1 MSRKIVDNIY
11 TYAIMFIWR
20 TNHMKDN
27 KNERASRM
35 VDLENISDNT
45 LSDLADLF
53 KVFSDS
59 TRMRIMYKLFDGPVS
74 VGDIAEDLDM
84 SQSAISH
91 QLRNLKENK
100 LVKSER
106 EGKSIK
112 YSLLDEHVKLII
124 EIGLEHITE

>member
-1 MSRKIVDNIY
+1 MCWVKDERKP
-11 TYAIMFIWR
+11 
-20 TNHMKDN
+20 MK
-27 KNERASRM
+27 
-35 VDLENISDNT
+35 VDLKNISDNT

-53 KVFSDS
+53 KIFSDS
-59 TRMRIMYKLFDGPVS
+59 TRMRIMYRLFDGPVS
-74 VGDIAEDLDM
+74 VGDIAEALDM

>member
-1 MSRKIVDNIY
+1 MKVDI
-11 TYAIMFIWR
+11 
-20 TNHMKDN
+20 D
-27 KNERASRM
+27 
-35 VDLENISDNT
+35 NISDNI

-59 TRMRIMYKLFDGPVS
+59 TRMRIMYRLFDGPVN
-74 VGDIAEDLDM
+74 VGDIAESLDM

-106 EGKSIK
+106 DGKSIM
-112 YSLLDEHVKLII
+112 YSLLDEHVKII
-124 EIGLEHITE
+124 INTGLEHICE

>member
-1 MSRKIVDNIY
+1 
-11 TYAIMFIWR
+11 
-20 TNHMKDN
+20 MKADI
-27 KNERASRM
+27 
-35 VDLENISDNT
+35 DNISDNI

-59 TRMRIMYKLFDGPVS
+59 TRMRIMYRLFDGPVS
-74 VGDIAEDLDM
+74 VGDIAESLDM

-106 EGKSIK
+106 DGKSIM
-112 YSLLDEHVKLII
+112 YSLLDEHVKII
-124 EIGLEHITE
+124 INTGLEHICE

>member
-1 MSRKIVDNIY
+1 MKVDI
-11 TYAIMFIWR
+11 
-20 TNHMKDN
+20 D
-27 KNERASRM
+27 
-35 VDLENISDNT
+35 NISDNV

-59 TRMRIMYKLFDGPVS
+59 TRMRIMYRLFNGPVS
-74 VGDIAEDLDM
+74 VGDIAESLDM

-106 EGKSIK
+106 DGKSIM
-112 YSLLDEHVKLII
+112 YSLLDEHVKII
-124 EIGLEHITE
+124 INTGLEHICE

>member
-1 MSRKIVDNIY
+1 MITI
-11 TYAIMFIWR
+11 
-20 TNHMKDN
+20 KD
-27 KNERASRM
+27 EEI
-35 VDLENISDNT
+35 LF
-45 LSDLADLF
+45 DLADLF
-53 KVFSDS
+53 KVFGDS
-59 TRMRIMYKLFDGPVS
+59 TRIRIMNVLFSGPTS
-74 VGDIAEDLDM
+74 VGEIAEILDM

-106 EGKSIK
+106 DGKSIK

>member
-1 MSRKIVDNIY
+1 MKVDI
-11 TYAIMFIWR
+11 
-20 TNHMKDN
+20 D
-27 KNERASRM
+27 
-35 VDLENISDNT
+35 NISDNI

-59 TRMRIMYKLFDGPVS
+59 TRMRIMYRLFDGPVS
-74 VGDIAEDLDM
+74 VGDIAESLDM

-106 EGKSIK
+106 DGKSIM
-112 YSLLDEHVKLII
+112 YSLLDEHVKII
-124 EIGLEHITE
+124 INTGLEHICE

>member
-1 MSRKIVDNIY
+1 MTVDI
-11 TYAIMFIWR
+11 
-20 TNHMKDN
+20 D
-27 KNERASRM
+27 
-35 VDLENISDNT
+35 NISDNV

-59 TRMRIMYKLFDGPVS
+59 TRMRIMYRLFDGPVS
-74 VGDIAEDLDM
+74 VGDIAESLDM

-106 EGKSIK
+106 DGKSIM
-112 YSLLDEHVKLII
+112 YSLLDEHVKII
-124 EIGLEHITE
+124 INTGLEHICE

>member
-1 MSRKIVDNIY
+1 MN
-11 TYAIMFIWR
+11 
-20 TNHMKDN
+20 
-27 KNERASRM
+27 
-35 VDLENISDNT
+35 VDLKSISDNT

-53 KVFSDS
+53 KIFSDS

-74 VGDIAEDLDM
+74 VGDIAEALDM

-112 YSLLDEHVKLII
+112 YSLLDDHVKLII

>member
-1 MSRKIVDNIY
+1 MCWVKDERKP
-11 TYAIMFIWR
+11 
-20 TNHMKDN
+20 MK
-27 KNERASRM
+27 
-35 VDLENISDNT
+35 VDLKSISDNT

-53 KVFSDS
+53 KIFSDS
-59 TRMRIMYKLFDGPVS
+59 TRMRIMYKLFEGPVS
-74 VGDIAEDLDM
+74 VGDIAEALDM

-112 YSLLDEHVKLII
+112 YSLLDDHVKLII

>member
-1 MSRKIVDNIY
+1 MKVDI
-11 TYAIMFIWR
+11 
-20 TNHMKDN
+20 D
-27 KNERASRM
+27 
-35 VDLENISDNT
+35 NISDNV

-59 TRMRIMYKLFDGPVS
+59 TRMRIMYRLFDGPVS
-74 VGDIAEDLDM
+74 VGDITESLDM

-106 EGKSIK
+106 DGKSIM
-112 YSLLDEHVKLII
+112 YSLLDEHVKII
-124 EIGLEHITE
+124 INTGLEHICE

>member
-1 MSRKIVDNIY
+1 
-11 TYAIMFIWR
+11 
-20 TNHMKDN
+20 MK
-27 KNERASRM
+27 
-35 VDLENISDNT
+35 VDLKNISDNT

-53 KVFSDS
+53 KIFSDS
-59 TRMRIMYKLFDGPVS
+59 TRMRIMYRLFDGPVS
-74 VGDIAEDLDM
+74 VGDIAEALDM

>member
-1 MSRKIVDNIY
+1 MKIDI
-11 TYAIMFIWR
+11 
-20 TNHMKDN
+20 D
-27 KNERASRM
+27 
-35 VDLENISDNT
+35 NISDNI
-45 LSDLADLF
+45 LIDLADLF

-59 TRMRIMYKLFDGPVS
+59 TRIRIMYRLFHGPVS
-74 VGDIAEDLDM
+74 VGDIAESLDM

-106 EGKSIK
+106 DGKSIL

-124 EIGLEHITE
+124 EIGLEHICE

>member
-1 MSRKIVDNIY
+1 MKIDI
-11 TYAIMFIWR
+11 
-20 TNHMKDN
+20 D
-27 KNERASRM
+27 
-35 VDLENISDNT
+35 NISDNI
-45 LSDLADLF
+45 LIDLADLF

-59 TRMRIMYKLFDGPVS
+59 TRIRIMYKLFYGPVS
-74 VGDIAEDLDM
+74 VGDIAESLDM

-106 EGKSIK
+106 DGKSIL

-124 EIGLEHITE
+124 EIGLEHICE

>member
-1 MSRKIVDNIY
+1 MN
-11 TYAIMFIWR
+11 
-20 TNHMKDN
+20 
-27 KNERASRM
+27 
-35 VDLENISDNT
+35 VDLKSISDNT

-53 KVFSDS
+53 KIFSDS
-59 TRMRIMYKLFDGPVS
+59 TRMRIMYKLFGGPVS
-74 VGDIAEDLDM
+74 VGDIAEALDM

-112 YSLLDEHVKLII
+112 YSLLDDHVKLII

>member
-1 MSRKIVDNIY
+1 MEIDI
-11 TYAIMFIWR
+11 
-20 TNHMKDN
+20 D
-27 KNERASRM
+27 
-35 VDLENISDNT
+35 NISDNI
-45 LSDLADLF
+45 LIDLADLF

-59 TRMRIMYKLFDGPVS
+59 TRMRIMYRLFDGPVS
-74 VGDIAEDLDM
+74 VGDIAESLDM

-112 YSLLDEHVKLII
+112 YSLLDDHVKLII
-124 EIGLEHITE
+124 KTGLEHICE

>member
-1 MSRKIVDNIY
+1 
-11 TYAIMFIWR
+11 
-20 TNHMKDN
+20 MK
-27 KNERASRM
+27 
-35 VDLENISDNT
+35 VDLKSISDNT

-53 KVFSDS
+53 KIFSDS

-74 VGDIAEDLDM
+74 VGDIAEALDM

-112 YSLLDEHVKLII
+112 YSLLDDHVKLII

>member
-1 MSRKIVDNIY
+1 MKIN
-11 TYAIMFIWR
+11 R
-20 TNHMKDN
+20 
-27 KNERASRM
+27 NERAIRM
-35 VDLENISDNT
+35 VDLKNISDNT

-53 KVFSDS
+53 KIFSDS

-74 VGDIAEDLDM
+74 VGDIAEGLDM

-124 EIGLEHITE
+124 EIGLDHITE

>member
-1 MSRKIVDNIY
+1 
-11 TYAIMFIWR
+11 
-20 TNHMKDN
+20 MKADI
-27 KNERASRM
+27 
-35 VDLENISDNT
+35 DNISDNV

-59 TRMRIMYKLFDGPVS
+59 TRMRIMYRLFDGPVS
-74 VGDIAEDLDM
+74 VGDIAESLDM

-106 EGKSIK
+106 DGKSIM
-112 YSLLDEHVKLII
+112 YSLLDEHVKII
-124 EIGLEHITE
+124 INTGLEHICE

>member
-1 MSRKIVDNIY
+1 MTVDI
-11 TYAIMFIWR
+11 
-20 TNHMKDN
+20 D
-27 KNERASRM
+27 
-35 VDLENISDNT
+35 NISDNV

-59 TRMRIMYKLFDGPVS
+59 TRMRIMYRLFDGPVN
-74 VGDIAEDLDM
+74 VGDIAESLDM

-106 EGKSIK
+106 DGKSIM
-112 YSLLDEHVKLII
+112 YSLLDEHVKII
-124 EIGLEHITE
+124 INTGLEHICE

>member
-1 MSRKIVDNIY
+1 MKIDI
-11 TYAIMFIWR
+11 
-20 TNHMKDN
+20 D
-27 KNERASRM
+27 
-35 VDLENISDNT
+35 NISDNI
-45 LSDLADLF
+45 LIDLADLF

-74 VGDIAEDLDM
+74 VGDIAESLDM

-106 EGKSIK
+106 DGKSIL

-124 EIGLEHITE
+124 EIGLEHICE

>member
-1 MSRKIVDNIY
+1 MKVDI
-11 TYAIMFIWR
+11 
-20 TNHMKDN
+20 D
-27 KNERASRM
+27 
-35 VDLENISDNT
+35 NISDNV

-59 TRMRIMYKLFDGPVS
+59 TRMRIMYRIFDGPVS
-74 VGDIAEDLDM
+74 VGDIAESLDM

-106 EGKSIK
+106 DGKSIM
-112 YSLLDEHVKLII
+112 YSLLDEHVKII
-124 EIGLEHITE
+124 INTGLEHICE

>member
-1 MSRKIVDNIY
+1 
-11 TYAIMFIWR
+11 
-20 TNHMKDN
+20 
-27 KNERASRM
+27 
-35 VDLENISDNT
+35 
-45 LSDLADLF
+45 
-53 KVFSDS
+53 
-59 TRMRIMYKLFDGPVS
+59 MYKLFGGPVS
-74 VGDIAEDLDM
+74 VGDIAEALDM

-112 YSLLDEHVKLII
+112 YSLLDDHVKLII

>member
-1 MSRKIVDNIY
+1 MTVDI
-11 TYAIMFIWR
+11 
-20 TNHMKDN
+20 D
-27 KNERASRM
+27 
-35 VDLENISDNT
+35 NISDNV

-59 TRMRIMYKLFDGPVS
+59 TRMRIMYRLFDGPVN
-74 VGDIAEDLDM
+74 VGDIAESLDM

-106 EGKSIK
+106 DGKSIM
-112 YSLLDEHVKLII
+112 YSPLDEHVKII
-124 EIGLEHITE
+124 INTGLEHICE

>member
-1 MSRKIVDNIY
+1 
-11 TYAIMFIWR
+11 
-20 TNHMKDN
+20 MKADI
-27 KNERASRM
+27 
-35 VDLENISDNT
+35 DNISDNV

-59 TRMRIMYKLFDGPVS
+59 TRMRIMYRLFDGPVS
-74 VGDIAEDLDM
+74 VGDIAESLDM

-106 EGKSIK
+106 DGKSIM
-112 YSLLDEHVKLII
+112 YSLLDEHVKII
-124 EIGLEHITE
+124 INTGLEHICA

>member
-1 MSRKIVDNIY
+1 MKVDI
-11 TYAIMFIWR
+11 
-20 TNHMKDN
+20 D
-27 KNERASRM
+27 
-35 VDLENISDNT
+35 NISDNV

-59 TRMRIMYKLFDGPVS
+59 TRMRIMYRLFDGQVS
-74 VGDIAEDLDM
+74 VGDIAESLDM

-106 EGKSIK
+106 DGKSIM
-112 YSLLDEHVKLII
+112 YSLLDEHVKII
-124 EIGLEHITE
+124 INTGLEHICE

>member
-1 MSRKIVDNIY
+1 
-11 TYAIMFIWR
+11 
-20 TNHMKDN
+20 MK
-27 KNERASRM
+27 
-35 VDLENISDNT
+35 VDLKNISDNT

-53 KVFSDS
+53 KIFSDS
-59 TRMRIMYKLFDGPVS
+59 TRMRIMYKLFDGQVS
-74 VGDIAEDLDM
+74 VGDIAEALDM

>member
-1 MSRKIVDNIY
+1 MYWDKDERKP
-11 TYAIMFIWR
+11 
-20 TNHMKDN
+20 MK
-27 KNERASRM
+27 
-35 VDLENISDNT
+35 VDLKSISDNT

-53 KVFSDS
+53 KIFSDS

-74 VGDIAEDLDM
+74 VGDIAEALDM

-112 YSLLDEHVKLII
+112 YSLLDDHVKLII